1 MTASRPLP
9 GPDGGEPVPGF
20 ADPAAA
26 RQDRPLHGR
35 EATRRGLVAAGSA
48 YLLWGV
54 LPLYFLTLA
63 PAGPFEIVAWR
74 IVFSLIL
81 CVLLT
86 AATRSWR
93 RIVAVVRRPR
103 LILGLGLAGA
113 FVFVNWL
120 VFVIAALDGQVVEGA
135 LGYFINPIVTI
146 LLAVLVQG
154 ERLRP
159 LQWAAIG
166 ISALAV
172 IVLVVGHGVF
182 PWIALA
188 LALSF
193 GLYGLVKKR
202 LGPDVDALTGFTL
215 ETAWL
220 AVPAA
225 ILLAVLAGAG
235 QLVFGTAGTGN
246 VLLLIAAGPV
256 TAVPLLLFATAA
268 RRLSLSA
275 LGFIQYAA
283 PILQFIIGVAV
294 LHEPMPPERWAGF
307 VLVWVALAVLS
318 VDLVRSARRA
328 RVVAVA

>member
-1 MTASRPLP
+1 M
-9 GPDGGEPVPGF
+9 
-20 ADPAAA
+20 
-26 RQDRPLHGR
+26 HGR
-35 EATRRGLVAAGSA
+35 DATRRGLIAAGSA

-86 AATRSWR
+86 VVTRSWR
-93 RIVAVVRRPR
+93 SVVAVVRRPR
-103 LILGLGLAGA
+103 LFLGLGLAGA

-120 VFVIAALDGQVVEGA
+120 VFVIAALDGQVVEGS

-146 LLAVLVQG
+146 LLAVLVLG

-159 LQWAAIG
+159 LQWTAIG

-172 IVLVVGHGVF
+172 VVLVVGHGVF

-220 AVPAA
+220 AVPAV
-225 ILLAVLAGAG
+225 ILLGVLAGAG
-235 QLVFGTAGTGN
+235 ELVFGTAGVGN

-318 VDLVRSARRA
+318 ADLVRSARRA
-328 RVVAVA
+328 RVVALS